1 MDNAAIRIDMVHYNL
16 HDYRKR
22 NKKNILGGTI
32 MKYILI
38 LLFIFTVVLTF
49 ITIHFRNQYIIEQRN
64 EKLLNHSEITFK
76 TLAGNE

>member
-1 MDNAAIRIDMVHYNL
+1 
-16 HDYRKR
+16 
-22 NKKNILGGTI
+22 